1 MEDYIKEKNIGLIKS
16 NEKIRKMTLT
26 AIFSSIAFI
35 LSTFVVF
42 PNMAPFQHFINV
54 LAAVF
59 LGPWYGTLSA
69 LITGLLRMMMGRSIL
84 SVTGGVFGAFLSGL
98 LYKNFRKF
106 HFALIGEVIGTGFIS
121 AFVSF
126 PIMKYAIGLPLDS
139 FYYYIPFFLPS
150 SLMGSVLGL
159 IVLYKLEKMDIIPK
173 K

>member
-1 MEDYIKEKNIGLIKS
+1 MKEKNIGLIKS

-84 SVTGGVFGAFLSGL
+84 SIIGEVFGAFLSGL

-121 AFVSF
+121 ALVSF